1 MQVVHATFASGEG
14 KDAVELLKNLGVEI
28 EDYKLIESK
37 SGDLLIINLLYHNVD
52 VLIDKLKNRF
62 DFTNNVHRS
71 LIIFTPDTVIPSN
84 KEKAKK
90 EAYRASRETIVTYA
104 KENSEIS
111 SQLVFLAVVAAII
124 ATLGLILDNTPVIVG
139 AMIIAPVFGPIATMA
154 IGIVL
159 GDLKLLVKGII
170 VELAIMGIAITIGAI
185 FGLIIPNVSITHALQ
200 VRMLPTLPDLL
211 VALAAGGAGA
221 YALITHV
228 KSQQLVGVV
237 IAAAL
242 IPVMATIGVGISLHN
257 VDMIIG
263 ASLLLL
269 GNLFT
274 LLLAIIMVFYF
285 KGLKPQWWYES
296 TAKKLIKKSLVVLTI
311 SVILLTIPLSV
322 ITYNQM
328 VKEEPEDV
336 VRQIYREHF
345 GDELESRLFSI
356 DVKDKKVDI
365 ILYTPINTDKHYFK
379 LLADKIKDRLGA
391 DYQVIFEII
400 PTQRLETPL

>member
-1 MQVVHATFASGEG
+1 M
-14 KDAVELLKNLGVEI
+14 
-28 EDYKLIESK
+28 
-37 SGDLLIINLLYHNVD
+37 
-52 VLIDKLKNRF
+52 
-62 DFTNNVHRS
+62 
-71 LIIFTPDTVIPSN
+71 
-84 KEKAKK
+84 
-90 EAYRASRETIVTYA
+90 
-104 KENSEIS
+104 S

-159 GDLKLLVKGII
+159 GDLKLLVKGIV
-170 VELAIMGIAITIGAI
+170 VELSIMGIAIVIGAI
-185 FGLIIPNVSITHALQ
+185 FGLIIPNVSITHALE

-274 LLLAIIMVFYF
+274 LLLAIIMVC
-285 KGLKPQWWYES
+285 L
-296 TAKKLIKKSLVVLTI
+296 
-311 SVILLTIPLSV
+311 
-322 ITYNQM
+322 
-328 VKEEPEDV
+328 
-336 VRQIYREHF
+336 
-345 GDELESRLFSI
+345 
-356 DVKDKKVDI
+356 
-365 ILYTPINTDKHYFK
+365 LYTSPSPRD
-379 LLADKIKDRLGA
+379 
-391 DYQVIFEII
+391 
-400 PTQRLETPL
+400 